1 MGNDNSNRGS
11 RAFVPGPTSTM
22 TFHTPFPLL
31 QEAQRQYHICGS
43 PQESP
48 HSSSDSGYG
57 SAPPTPITPHKKRTL
72 IEADYLWRLG
82 DGNLSDQE
90 NLSESDDK
98 NTSDQEYKLEA
109 YSDKGRHAGV
119 LGTGAVDIECPD
131 DESPRKRH
139 KPAPLPRSSIRPRP
153 ALTSFFASDLGSK
166 IPRRSS
172 KIQSRGVPDRFIP
185 SRTLSSNTVERFRT
199 SKSPHELTTP
209 EKLLRHNSATE
220 DAFSSH
226 RRVVATSPFDLNTRS
241 RSDRAASRNRVGS
254 VLSPVN
260 TNASTGRDR
269 QFSLGSIWAVGGVG
283 QTPGS
288 SGPHSQLSSR
298 KSRRN
303 LRDMKPDWRLPWNST
318 ARPEF
323 WTSTSFP
330 TKAKAERKGPA
341 SHTHNGMEQSGVL
354 DAPNLRDDFYCSILS
369 YSATSRTL
377 AVGLGDLL
385 YGWSESRGVRL
396 LNAGTQEDCHLT
408 SVAFSSTDGRKA
420 ILAYGRS
427 NKTLGL
433 MSLLDDADPETSR
446 AAPTPRFEVL
456 HPSPIACLSWKPS
469 CTMRPSS
476 SPFKP
481 GVLVVTEDL
490 LVGDEAGRVWYYSV
504 EWPDRWEVERHNW
517 QGQLTLL
524 ARIDIHSQQICG
536 LSWSPAGD
544 RFATGGNDNLCCLFE
559 TQKVLDMNYA
569 RRNMGRVRQTNIS
582 HHSHTQGVSQSS
594 SATEIATEIRT
605 TQRPA
610 NVIPILKPGDE
621 RYRWMHR
628 AAVKAIAFCPWQ
640 EGLVATGGGSNDKC
654 IHFFHTTSGAA
665 LATISVAAQVTSLIW
680 STTRREIAATF
691 GYAQPEHS
699 VRIAVFS
706 WPDCRQVAA
715 IPWAGEHRALYAIP
729 YPGGPNDARKSGNSG
744 SRARGSSRTV
754 MEGCI
759 MVASSD
765 KSVKF
770 HEVWTA
776 DKKATTG
783 GVGMLGGSDILESLE
798 GIDREGD
805 VIR

>member
-1 MGNDNSNRGS
+1 M
-11 RAFVPGPTSTM
+11 
-22 TFHTPFPLL
+22 
-31 QEAQRQYHICGS
+31 
-43 PQESP
+43 
-48 HSSSDSGYG
+48 
-57 SAPPTPITPHKKRTL
+57 
-72 IEADYLWRLG
+72 
-82 DGNLSDQE
+82 
-90 NLSESDDK
+90 
-98 NTSDQEYKLEA
+98 
-109 YSDKGRHAGV
+109 
-119 LGTGAVDIECPD
+119 
-131 DESPRKRH
+131 
-139 KPAPLPRSSIRPRP
+139 
-153 ALTSFFASDLGSK
+153 LTYC
-166 IPRRSS
+166 R
-172 KIQSRGVPDRFIP
+172 
-185 SRTLSSNTVERFRT
+185 
-199 SKSPHELTTP
+199 
-209 EKLLRHNSATE
+209 
-220 DAFSSH
+220 
-226 RRVVATSPFDLNTRS
+226 
-241 RSDRAASRNRVGS
+241 
-254 VLSPVN
+254 
-260 TNASTGRDR
+260 
-269 QFSLGSIWAVGGVG
+269 
-283 QTPGS
+283 
-288 SGPHSQLSSR
+288 
-298 KSRRN
+298 
-303 LRDMKPDWRLPWNST
+303 
-318 ARPEF
+318 
-323 WTSTSFP
+323 
-330 TKAKAERKGPA
+330 
-341 SHTHNGMEQSGVL
+341 VL

-569 RRNMGRVRQTNIS
+569 RRNMGRVRQTDIS